1 MGTGTDKAFRDPLAQ
16 FSMNFSGSIDR
27 SRAGQEGDVYVNY
40 PIGIDQRAFL
50 QFHAVWGNSREDRYC
65 MRIYFSGTRTP
76 IKSWSGGS
84 HPTSETG
91 SRKQCPMVMFD
102 VSGCIKT

>member
-50 QFHAVWGNSREDRYC
+50 QFHAVRGNSREDRYC
-65 MRIYFSGTRTP
+65 MRIYFFWDEDTNQIVVGWLP
-76 IKSWSGGS
+76 S
-84 HPTSETG
+84 HLRNRIS
-91 SRKQCPMVMFD
+91 
-102 VSGCIKT
+102 